1 MYLTSHFGFAAMAS
15 GNDLESDVIAFNINT
30 GMLRQKGARTIA
42 KPITTSIN
50 SPKKTLTQEWRVLFP
65 FFAVLALRKWSET
78 HRSVSLSSSSS

>member
-50 SPKKTLTQEWRVLFP
+50 SPKKTQTRCRGEGSQGPHDVLDKGELF
-65 FFAVLALRKWSET
+65 VGGVR
-78 HRSVSLSSSSS
+78 RN